1 MKSELGSSTV
11 LLFSKNRLGAMM
23 TSFSALR
30 NAGKFI
36 TPQYSHMD
44 NVQMKDE
51 ASLRIL
57 DGFKMYA
64 MFWMF
69 VGGTYLF
76 AMYFVISNPQDMAYF
91 YSKFMFTLV
100 PMSYLGIDAF
110 LIISAT
116 LNTYHLIK

>member
-36 TPQYSHMD
+36 TPQSSHMD

-64 MFWMF
+64 MFWIF

-76 AMYFVISNPQDMAYF
+76 AMYFVISNP
-91 YSKFMFTLV
+91 
-100 PMSYLGIDAF
+100 
-110 LIISAT
+110 
-116 LNTYHLIK
+116 